1 MKEGWNIGDGLKR
14 LFVQGVQYV
23 DSETT
28 EVYGSAQKL

>member
-14 LFVQGVQYV
+14 LFAHGVQYV

-28 EVYGSAQKL
+28 EVHGSAQKL